1 MPQSPR
7 ASRPSERRPGTLVAI
22 GGSESKD
29 GMPEILGRFV
39 YAAGGRHAD
48 ILLVPI
54 ASSLQSTAER
64 YRTTFRRLGAGSV
77 HVLHPKTPG
86 AANDP
91 EGVEMVEQASAIF
104 FTGGDQFRLSQRL
117 AGTALERAIREAH
130 ARGTTVGGT
139 SAGASFL
146 SKRMITYG
154 KSGSTPRHDLVNL
167 ADGLGLTSRFIIDQH
182 FQERN
187 RMGRLL
193 TALALCPG
201 AMGLGLDEATAAVI
215 DGDSLEVVGDGA
227 ITVLD
232 GRRMDARV
240 PHHWDRHDPICM
252 TDVRMHIL
260 VHGAKFDVRRRRA
273 TPPPATERERG
284 P

>member
-1 MPQSPR
+1 MPHSAG
-7 ASRPSERRPGTLVAI
+7 ASHRSECHAGILVAI

-29 GMPEILGRFV
+29 GVPEILGRFV

-48 ILLVPI
+48 ILLIPI

-64 YRTTFRRLGAGSV
+64 YRATFRHLGAASV
-77 HVLHPKTPG
+77 QVLHPKTSG

-91 EGVEMVEQASAIF
+91 EAVAMVGQASAIF
-104 FTGGDQFRLSQRL
+104 FTGGDQYRLAQRL

-146 SKRMITYG
+146 SRRMIAYG

-201 AMGLGLDEATAAVI
+201 AMGLGLDEGTAAVL

-240 PHHWDRHDPICM
+240 PHHWDRHDPICL
-252 TDVRMHIL
+252 TNVRMHIL
-260 VHGAKFDVRRRRA
+260 VHGARFDVRRRRA
-273 TPPPATERERG
+273 TPPSATEKEPRQ
-284 P
+284 